1 MIIRTGSPIPSSN
14 ITDEKVWDARRDAL
28 RILGSGLFLS
38 ATTSVLAQTRTE
50 AGGSATEISKRG
62 LQPTPYRS
70 VTQYNNYY
78 EFSFEKEAPAE
89 LAQNLKV
96 SPWVVEVT
104 GEVQNPLKLDLD
116 QLKALYSEQE
126 YLFRFRCVEAWAA
139 VIPWQGF
146 PLGELIKRANPLSS
160 AKYVQLTAV
169 SQPETMPNQRDHK
182 LLNWPY
188 TEGLRMDEAMH
199 PLAIL
204 ATGMYGKPL
213 SKQNG
218 APLRL
223 VIPWKYGF
231 KSIKAV
237 VRITLVS
244 EEPKTSWNLAAPKDY
259 GFYANVNPNVAHP
272 RWSQS
277 TERLL
282 GTHLFTPRQETLLF
296 NGYADEVGSLYS
308 GLDLKRHF

>member
-1 MIIRTGSPIPSSN
+1 MIIRTSSPIPSSN
-14 ITDEKVWDARRDAL
+14 ITDEKVWEARRDAL
-28 RILGSGLFLS
+28 RILGSGLLLS
-38 ATTSVLAQTRTE
+38 ASTSVLAQSRIE
-50 AGGSATEISKRG
+50 VGGSATDASKRA
-62 LQPTPYRS
+62 LQPTPFRS
-70 VTQYNNYY
+70 VSQYNNYY

-89 LAQNLKV
+89 LAQKLKV

-104 GEVQNPLKLDLD
+104 GEVQSPLKLDLD
-116 QLKALYSEQE
+116 QLKALYSEQD

-160 AKYVQLTAV
+160 AKYVQLTSV
-169 SQPETMPNQRDHK
+169 SQPEAMPNQREHK

-188 TEGLRMDEAMH
+188 TEGLRLDEAMH

-237 VRITLVS
+237 VRISLVR
-244 EEPKTSWNLAAPKDY
+244 EEPKTSWNLAAPNDY

-308 GLDLKRHF
+308 GLDLKRQF

>member
-50 AGGSATEISKRG
+50 AGGSATEISQRG
-62 LQPTPYRS
+62 LQPTPFRS

-96 SPWVVEVT
+96 GPWVVEVT

-116 QLKALYSEQE
+116 QLKGLYPEQE

-296 NGYADEVGSLYS
+296 NGYADEVGSLYA

>member
-14 ITDEKVWDARRDAL
+14 ITDEKVWEARRDAL
-28 RILGSGLFLS
+28 RILGSGLLLS
-38 ATTSVLAQTRTE
+38 ATTSALAQSPTE
-50 AGGSATEISKRG
+50 VGGSATDASKRG
-62 LQPTPYRS
+62 LQPSPYRS

-78 EFSFEKEAPAE
+78 EFSFEKEPPAE
-89 LAQNLKV
+89 LAQQLKL

-104 GEVQNPLKLDLD
+104 GEVQSPLKLDLD
-116 QLKALYSEQE
+116 QLKALYSEQD

-160 AKYVQLTAV
+160 AKYVELTAV
-169 SQPETMPNQRDHK
+169 SQPEAMPNQRENK

-188 TEGLRMDEAMH
+188 TEGLRLDEAMH

-237 VRITLVS
+237 VRISLVN

-259 GFYANVNPNVAHP
+259 GFYANVNPNVPHP

-282 GTHLFTPRQETLLF
+282 GAHLFTPRQETLLF
-296 NGYADEVGSLYS
+296 NGYADEVGSLYA

>member
-1 MIIRTGSPIPSSN
+1 MIIRTGSPLPSSN
-14 ITDEKVWDARRDAL
+14 ITDEKVWEARRDAL
-28 RILGSGLFLS
+28 RILGSGLILS
-38 ATTSVLAQTRTE
+38 ATTNALAKSSNNVSESIAAASTP
-50 AGGSATEISKRG
+50 G
-62 LQPTPYRS
+62 LKASPFRS
-70 VTQYNNYY
+70 VSHYNNYY

-89 LAQNLKV
+89 LAQKLTT
-96 SPWVVEVT
+96 SPWLLEIT

-116 QLKALYSEQE
+116 QLKSLYSEQDF
-126 YLFRFRCVEAWAA
+126 LFRFRCVEAWAA

-160 AKYVQLTAV
+160 AKYVKLTAV
-169 SQPETMPNQRDHK
+169 SQPEAMPNQREHK
-182 LLNWPY
+182 LLQWPY
-188 TEGLRMDEAMH
+188 TEGLRLDEAMH
-199 PLAIL
+199 PLTIL

-223 VIPWKYGF
+223 VVPWKYGF

-237 VRITLVS
+237 VRIDLVS

-282 GTHLFTPRQETLLF
+282 GTELFTPRQETLLF
-296 NGYADEVGSLYS
+296 NGYAEEVGSLYG